1 MLSLIIFYT
10 TSFFPPSQRALLYG
24 SPFAYLHPG
33 YDVWS
38 KLPQIAEKYGLYDP
52 FYVQYINWLR
62 ITLTEFTLGYSVL
75 YDEWV
80 SVVILEKFPVT
91 LELIMYS
98 APIIVFGGIKLGVYS
113 ARRIAKK
120 GREDTIDFIM
130 QAATTWAYSIP
141 IFFIGILM
149 LSFFFLHLRW
159 VDVGRLGTDAQ
170 LFIHTR
176 AWNSYTGLYTI
187 DALLNGQFWIFID
200 ALKQLVLPVATLTI
214 STLPIVA
221 RVTRSSMLVEL
232 GKPYVIKARAIG
244 LSNRKVVSH
253 AKINAM
259 IPILTVSS
267 TILASM
273 LTGIVITEYTFTFY
287 GVGFLAAQAAQRQDF
302 ALLTGLAIFFCL
314 IFVIVNLI
322 VDIIYVRID
331 PRVNL

>member
-1 MLSLIIFYT
+1 
-10 TSFFPPSQRALLYG
+10 
-24 SPFAYLHPG
+24 LHPG

-170 LFIHTR
+170 RTWQAIRYKGKSNWFIKQKGRQPRQNKRHDSNPNR
-176 AWNSYTGLYTI
+176 FKYDISKYVDRNSY
-187 DALLNGQFWIFID
+187 N
-200 ALKQLVLPVATLTI
+200 
-214 STLPIVA
+214 
-221 RVTRSSMLVEL
+221 RVYIHILWGRLFSCTSSP
-232 GKPYVIKARAIG
+232 K
-244 LSNRKVVSH
+244 
-253 AKINAM
+253 
-259 IPILTVSS
+259 T
-267 TILASM
+267 
-273 LTGIVITEYTFTFY
+273 
-287 GVGFLAAQAAQRQDF
+287 
-302 ALLTGLAIFFCL
+302 
-314 IFVIVNLI
+314 
-322 VDIIYVRID
+322 
-331 PRVNL
+331 